1 MKNLLIGMAVGVV
14 TGYILRKLEDDGKF
28 DCLHDHLCGLA
39 AKAKKDAR
47 NLVDQGLN
55 QVEYVAERVEQFAEK
70 EKSKK
75 S

>member
-1 MKNLLIGMAVGVV
+1 MKELLIGMAVGVV
-14 TGYILRKLEDDGKF
+14 TGYVLRKMEDDGKF
-28 DCLHDHLCGLA
+28 NCLHDHLCGMA
-39 AKAKKDAR
+39 AKAKRDAK

-70 EKSKK
+70 EKNKK